1 MLNLESKMNNS
12 NYKVD
17 QKKIARDIEES
28 YLPVS
33 ALIGKIKKSKSL
45 EQQGGGCKIRT
56 KVVHKIN
63 DDTLRRLGNNNIN
76 EDIFDNHTLISSKII
91 NKLAGGA
98 GATKTQSGG
107 KFGFGNLFGNEV
119 PAGGTEILFKSLMG
133 SPIQNNFDRV
143 LPYNNESIMPDGNYH
158 QPDYSPSR
166 FGGSKRRSKKN
177 RNRH

>member
-63 DDTLRRLGNNNIN
+63 DDTLRRLGYNNIN
-76 EDIFDNHTLISSKII
+76 EDIFDNHTLIIIWEDSIKII
-91 NKLAGGA
+91 LNWTTHKR
-98 GATKTQSGG
+98 
-107 KFGFGNLFGNEV
+107 
-119 PAGGTEILFKSLMG
+119 FK
-133 SPIQNNFDRV
+133 
-143 LPYNNESIMPDGNYH
+143 
-158 QPDYSPSR
+158 
-166 FGGSKRRSKKN
+166 
-177 RNRH
+177 